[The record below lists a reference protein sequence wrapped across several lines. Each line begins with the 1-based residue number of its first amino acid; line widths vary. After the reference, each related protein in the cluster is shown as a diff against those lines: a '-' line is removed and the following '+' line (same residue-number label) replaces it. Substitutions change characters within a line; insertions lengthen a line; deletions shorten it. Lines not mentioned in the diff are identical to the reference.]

1 MQGVWFWSCHA
12 RDMVPEQ
19 AHEGCGSGAGMQ
31 GYVVLDQARDW
42 VRVAGGEGWA
52 RWEGCA

>member
-31 GYVVLDQARDW
+31 GYVVLDQARDG